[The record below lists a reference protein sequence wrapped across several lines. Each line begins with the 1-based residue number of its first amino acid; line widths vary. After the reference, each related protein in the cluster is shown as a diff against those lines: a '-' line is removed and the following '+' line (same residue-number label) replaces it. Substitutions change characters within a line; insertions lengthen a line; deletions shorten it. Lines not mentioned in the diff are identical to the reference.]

1 MLRYLETLE
10 RQRLKH
16 GCKGQFDPICTRV
29 THLKKEPTVLV
40 DGFEALQLDPGS
52 TKVVEK

>member
-52 TKVVEK
+52 TKVVEN